1 MSIHCVQP
9 STCHAKKY
17 GQQGFMSMVAM
28 ILLVVMIFMGRGL
41 LVFLQQGTENSYSL
55 RQKMRMRLVAESM
68 AEKQGNLVR
77 MDESRLQNLRD
88 NSMILLDQGKDEG
101 LDYTVFARSWGGEI
115 YIIATAFCRETTR
128 DKLLEP
134 HMMVKGVLVKEGEH
148 YVWRGWAP

>member
-1 MSIHCVQP
+1 MNIHCVQP
-9 STCHAKKY
+9 STCHDKKY

-88 NSMILLDQGKDEG
+88 DSMILLDRGNNEG
-101 LDYTVFARSWGGEI
+101 MDYTVFARSWGGEI

>member
-1 MSIHCVQP
+1 MSIRCVQL
-9 STCHAKKY
+9 SIYRDKKY
-17 GQQGFMSMVAM
+17 SQQGFMSVVTM

-41 LVFLQQGTENSYSL
+41 LVFLQQGTENSYTL

-88 NSMILLDQGKDEG
+88 DSMILLDRGNNEG
-101 LDYTVFARSWGGEI
+101 MDYTVFARSWGGEI
-115 YIIATAFCRETTR
+115 YIIATAFCRETAR

-134 HMMVKGVLVKEGEH
+134 HVMVKGVLGKEGEH

>member
-1 MSIHCVQP
+1 
-9 STCHAKKY
+9 
-17 GQQGFMSMVAM
+17 
-28 ILLVVMIFMGRGL
+28 
-41 LVFLQQGTENSYSL
+41 
-55 RQKMRMRLVAESM
+55 MRLVAESM

>member
-1 MSIHCVQP
+1 
-9 STCHAKKY
+9 
-17 GQQGFMSMVAM
+17 MSMVAM

-41 LVFLQQGTENSYSL
+41 LVFLQQGTENSYCL

-88 NSMILLDQGKDEG
+88 NSMILLDRGNDEG
-101 LDYTVFARSWGGEI
+101 LNYTVFARSWGGEI
-115 YIIATAFCRETTR
+115 YIIATAFCRETAR

-134 HMMVKGVLVKEGEH
+134 HVMVKGVLGKEGEH